1 MLKQKIK
8 AIMMVSLF
16 TLGLFASANAAEV
29 AAPQTAKFAIEKVEV
44 KDTKNVLVTFN
55 KNLYTDVSL
64 FELTLETKEAKQPV
78 NVNKME
84 LAKPNQLQLVLA
96 SELNMSTEYNL
107 VVIFATDVDGNVI
120 EKWVDG
126 MSSFIPNNV
135 LAPEVT
141 SDVTA
146 TGTTAEDTMS
156 LTAANETAAQP
167 TVVAD
172 AGTWSLNGTGTAV
185 EAVTTEALPQTWPK
199 EVVFVVLAMLLSLAL
214 VVRRKNA

>member
-29 AAPQTAKFAIEKVEV
+29 ATPQTSKFAIEKVEV

-64 FELTLETKEAKQPV
+64 FELTLETKEKKEVV

-96 SELNMSTEYNL
+96 SELNMETEYNL

-146 TGTTAEDTMS
+146 TGTTTEDTMS
-156 LTAANETAAQP
+156 LNAATETAQQP
-167 TVVAD
+167 AVMAD
-172 AGTWSLNGTGTAV
+172 AGTGSLNGTWTAV
-185 EAVTTEALPQTWPK
+185 ETLTTDALPQTWPK